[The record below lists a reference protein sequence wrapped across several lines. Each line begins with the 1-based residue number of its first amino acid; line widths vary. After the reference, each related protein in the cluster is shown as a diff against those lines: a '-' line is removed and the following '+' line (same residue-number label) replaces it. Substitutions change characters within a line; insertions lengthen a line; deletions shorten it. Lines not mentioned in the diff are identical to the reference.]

1 MSRRAARRLAEAQRR
16 GQSGNGA
23 RVLRRSKSDS
33 ADFQSSNGW
42 AATDICHFAAW
53 DAPELLCLLIVA

>member
-1 MSRRAARRLAEAQRR
+1 VAEAQRR